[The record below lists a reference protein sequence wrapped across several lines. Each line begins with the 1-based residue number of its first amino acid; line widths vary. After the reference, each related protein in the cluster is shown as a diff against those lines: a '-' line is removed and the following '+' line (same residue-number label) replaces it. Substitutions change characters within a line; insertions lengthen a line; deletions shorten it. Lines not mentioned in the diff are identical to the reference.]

1 MVVVS
6 FKLLIFLPQGNKG
19 EPGPPG
25 LPGKQVLVT
34 PEVNYGHFLEND
46 QENHSRTILTL
57 ILFKLMQG
65 ATLDDIRQAFPIP
78 MGPPGATVSHMFTF

>member
-34 PEVNYGHFLEND
+34 PEVNYGHFMENN